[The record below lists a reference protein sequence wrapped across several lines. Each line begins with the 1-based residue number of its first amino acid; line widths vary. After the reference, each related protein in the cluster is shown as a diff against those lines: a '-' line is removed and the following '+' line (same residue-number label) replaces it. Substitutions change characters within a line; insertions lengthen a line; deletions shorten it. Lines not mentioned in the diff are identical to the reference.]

1 MRPVSRALLAAGG
14 LAGLGMVG
22 VTVAVQLIARDRIAE
37 IGAVPRTPIALVL
50 GAQVLP
56 DLVPSVYLQARLD
69 VAAQLYARGLVERL
83 LVSGDGRSRFYD
95 ETTTMAAYLSQRGV
109 PADRIDIDPLGLDTF
124 ASCRRAR
131 DEFGVHQLTVVTQ
144 RYHLPRALTACAA
157 LGIDAWGVPDTAV
170 PRFSRRWAQGWTRE
184 LAANLKLVADI
195 LRQRQLPQD

>member
-1 MRPVSRALLAAGG
+1 MRPVSRALVTTGVV
-14 LAGLGMVG
+14 AGLGVAG
-22 VTVAVQLIARDRIAE
+22 VSVAVQLIARDRIAD
-37 IGAVPRTPIALVL
+37 IDAVPSTPVGLVL

-95 ETTTMAAYLSQRGV
+95 ETTTMATYLIRRGV

-124 ASCRRAR
+124 ASCQRAR
-131 DEFGVHQLTVVTQ
+131 DEFGVQRLTVITQ
-144 RYHLPRALTACAA
+144 RYHLPRALAACAA
-157 LGIDAWGVPDTAV
+157 LGIDAWGVPDTTV
-170 PRFSRRWAQGWTRE
+170 TRLSRRWLHGWTRE

-195 LRQRQLPQD
+195 VRQRQLSQS